1 MYYYSIGQVEAYS
14 LRVAELEE
22 ENALSREERE
32 RFRQRVLELEGAL
45 SDTEMNATEVQRLS
59 KELDIARKAAEEA
72 QIAFELQQGDAASYP
87 YI

>member
-1 MYYYSIGQVEAYS
+1 MEAYS

-59 KELDIARKAAEEA
+59 KELDVAKKAAEEA
-72 QIAFELQQGDAASYP
+72 QIAFELQRGDVAPYP
-87 YI
+87 F